1 MINHNGVIW
10 TQVDAALLATDDA
23 DFVRQIAAAREA
35 LLGAP
40 YQGDWE
46 LGENIAYIQYLSLAI
61 PRQFI
66 PQVGYSE
73 IDQALIH
80 LLGEPGVIEN
90 LRATLAQ

>member
-1 MINHNGVIW
+1 MPPS
-10 TQVDAALLATDDA
+10 LS
-23 DFVRQIAAAREA
+23 RSRSAREA
-35 LLGAP
+35 LTGAP

-73 IDQALIH
+73 VDQALIH

-90 LRATLAQ
+90 LHAALTP